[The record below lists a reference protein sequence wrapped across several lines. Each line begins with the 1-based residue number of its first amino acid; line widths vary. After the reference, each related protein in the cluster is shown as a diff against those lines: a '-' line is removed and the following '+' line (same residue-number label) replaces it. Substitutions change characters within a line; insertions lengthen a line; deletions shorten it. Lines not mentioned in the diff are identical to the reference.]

1 MCKVQKLIELNFITF
16 LNVIRIELMHFWQVK
31 TGCLSVTNRVEPRTL
46 EKQKNCRW
54 RHMMERFKLRAHLDK
69 MSAKEKNVKKCWPK
83 KLLHQTDTQVFLV
96 QTKMMIMLTFAVV
109 WALHIFFCKFDWQKN
124 HGDNFDFI
132 VKCPVIFLVR

>member
-1 MCKVQKLIELNFITF
+1 
-16 LNVIRIELMHFWQVK
+16 
-31 TGCLSVTNRVEPRTL
+31 
-46 EKQKNCRW
+46 
-54 RHMMERFKLRAHLDK
+54 MMERFKLRAHLDK

-132 VKCPVIFLVR
+132 VKCPVILYSGDLNVAPLNNIQIWIPHFLGSLFGTVIVNKSPCLDLIMQLV